1 VGPALGGLAISAG
14 LGLTA
19 PLWLGAGLAGLG
31 LLSLLPYLGRHA
43 GLARQAATP
52 AARAAADPAARE
64 AADPAAAR
72 EADDPGTD
80 PVAARASDPA
90 AVAQDAVCTVSH

>member
-31 LLSLLPYLGRHA
+31 LLSLLPYLSRHA
-43 GLARQAATP
+43 APARQAAAP
-52 AARAAADPAARE
+52 VGSAADPAPRAADPTPAPAPAAR
-64 AADPAAAR
+64 AADPAAAQ
-72 EADDPGTD
+72 EAG
-80 PVAARASDPA
+80 PA
-90 AVAQDAVCTVSH
+90 AMAHDAVCTASH